1 MAKNIFPS
9 PLFSFIP
16 SPRPIDSMI
25 TFRVIHVSN
34 REMKHW
40 LEFSAYNKV
49 IYYCIC
55 IYIYRSIHLC
65 LLIVNR
71 SWRKSV
77 WSSTYSNTSAW
88 RTTMPSSEGLLIP
101 TLDGFKNPAKQYG
114 RGSPPFFCIRVSYV
128 YYPYICLYVDIILLM
143 IYIICFIHTQQ
154 IIYMYITGVGEPGFS
169 YTFHPWIFT
178 TFHHQLHGLRSR
190 FPRRHVTALAFRRRG
205 RGLEGGWFMACLPE
219 VSLFAPEKWPKPN
232 RKGGSSSS
240 PTIFQGAS
248 C

>member
-1 MAKNIFPS
+1 MFTYSKQI
-9 PLFSFIP
+9 LKKI
-16 SPRPIDSMI
+16 SMI
-25 TFRVIHVSN
+25 FDIQQYECMENYHAQLGRSPYSDSWWVQKSCEAV
-34 REMKHW
+34 RER
-40 LEFSAYNKV
+40 
-49 IYYCIC
+49 I
-55 IYIYRSIHLC
+55 
-65 LLIVNR
+65 
-71 SWRKSV
+71 
-77 WSSTYSNTSAW
+77 
-88 RTTMPSSEGLLIP
+88 
-101 TLDGFKNPAKQYG
+101 
-114 RGSPPFFCIRVSYV
+114 PPFFCIRVSYV